1 VAQQDSSPL
10 LIPFTALGLLLA
22 IGLIVGGLL
31 LGTRVRDFKRAD
43 RYVEVKGLVER
54 TVKSDSATW
63 PISFSE
69 AGDSLPAVFAAS
81 EKDKAAVIAFLQA
94 QGFTQSDLTL
104 GSISVT
110 DRSTEQYNNNSHGPR
125 FIVQQTITLNSTDVD
140 KVAAANARTADLIR
154 AGVVIQSGQNGM
166 GGVAGGVIYKFNG
179 LNALKPD
186 MITEA
191 TRNARSSADR
201 FAADSGS
208 QVGAIRDANQG
219 VFSISAANQGSST
232 GDENGGFNADQQADS
247 SLMKKV
253 RVVSTIDYYLV
264 N

>member
-1 VAQQDSSPL
+1 MAQQESSPL
-10 LIPFTALGLLLA
+10 LIPFTALGVLLA

-31 LGTRVRDFKRAD
+31 LGTRIRDFKRAD

-81 EKDKAAVIAFLQA
+81 EKDKAAVIAFLQT
-94 QGFTQSDLTL
+94 QGFAQQDMTL

-110 DRSTEQYNNNSHGPR
+110 DRSTQQYGSNEHGPR
-125 FIVQQTITLNSTDVD
+125 FIVQQTITLNSKDVD
-140 KVAAANARTADLIR
+140 KVAAANAKTADLIR
-154 AGVVIQSGQNGM
+154 AGVVIQSGQNG
-166 GGVAGGVIYKFNG
+166 GGGGGVIYRFNG

-191 TRNARSSADR
+191 TRNARASADR

-208 QVGAIRDANQG
+208 QVGAIRSANQG
-219 VFSISAANQGSST
+219 VFSISSASEGSST
-232 GDENGGFNADQQADS
+232 GDEGGYNADQQANAS
-247 SLMKKV
+247 IMKKV